1 MPQMTKEV
9 NEIEKGCGVM
19 LVENESND
27 NVSAV
32 DTVVATEK
40 ANNFVMPFEYLHD
53 EIYPVEKL
61 GNLKKKPFYSFVKR
75 VFDIFASIFG
85 LTIMAIPMLII
96 AIAIKCD
103 SKGKVFYSQER
114 LGLNGK
120 KFMLVKFRS
129 MREDA
134 ERDGA
139 RWSDGDKD
147 DRITKVGRFL
157 RKTRLD
163 EIPQLWA
170 CLTGTLSLIGPR
182 PEREVFYD
190 EFEKHVPGFRQRL
203 LVKPGLT
210 GLAQVSGGYNLRPEE
225 KIIHDIEYIKNRSIW
240 LDIKILF
247 KTVKVVLTHNGAK

>member
-1 MPQMTKEV
+1 MSHPTKNISTINPVTQTAAVAVAPKV
-9 NEIEKGCGVM
+9 N
-19 LVENESND
+19 D
-27 NVSAV
+27 
-32 DTVVATEK
+32 
-40 ANNFVMPFEYLHD
+40 FVMPFEYLPD
-53 EIYPVEKL
+53 EIHPVEKL
-61 GNLKKKPFYSFVKR
+61 GEIKKKPFYSFVKR
-75 VFDIFASIFG
+75 TFDIFASIFG
-85 LTIMAIPMLII
+85 LTLMALPMLII

-134 ERDGA
+134 EKDGA

-147 DRITKVGRFL
+147 NRITKVGRFL

-210 GLAQVSGGYNLRPEE
+210 GLAQVSGGYDLRPEE

-240 LDIKILF
+240 LEIKILF